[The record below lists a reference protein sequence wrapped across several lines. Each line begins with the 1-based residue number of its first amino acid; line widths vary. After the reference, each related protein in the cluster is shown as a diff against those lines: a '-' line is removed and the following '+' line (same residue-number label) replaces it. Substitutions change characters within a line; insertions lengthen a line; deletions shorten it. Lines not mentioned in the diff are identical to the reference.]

1 MCRSNNTFELTWAKP
16 VQDIPSPHVNP
27 LFVGGATVSP
37 MASSPAALGAAAS
50 MAQAAAMAAAA
61 TAATGG
67 DCDMDGDVGEPYGLT
82 EANVRAMLA
91 SKMAQMR
98 ENIQG
103 KEFMKSFNVSIG
115 STYRVG
121 WKGSGVTSAAYS

>member
-50 MAQAAAMAAAA
+50 MAQAAAMV
-61 TAATGG
+61 TGL
-67 DCDMDGDVGEPYGLT
+67 CV
-82 EANVRAMLA
+82 
-91 SKMAQMR
+91 MR
-98 ENIQG
+98 TFCSDFLWNFSER
-103 KEFMKSFNVSIG
+103 FCFRMSSP
-115 STYRVG
+115 
-121 WKGSGVTSAAYS
+121 